1 MGYATINFGL
11 GAINTKGVIFGVSF
25 LVGALMVVLAKKM
38 PKQTWV
44 KDALMAVAM
53 VIAMLVAVIIF

>member
-1 MGYATINFGL
+1 
-11 GAINTKGVIFGVSF
+11 
-25 LVGALMVVLAKKM
+25 MVVLAKKM